1 MYEYDKETKTLTL
14 NRWAEAKS
22 LPRNIKNEVQHL
34 LYTEK
39 EHAFFSDKVFVEQFQ
54 NVAMLH
60 LKDMTICD
68 ENPDYKSISGIV
80 YSKDGKK
87 VVFCPIGRT
96 GHVQIQNGTK
106 IISDS
111 AFMNSQISEVTV
123 PVSVETIKK
132 SAFEASNLEYV
143 HFLNDSQL
151 KNVESDAFTECES
164 LRQIAFPDSVT
175 RLDSYILRGSGIE
188 QFEFPPNLTYL
199 GDELFDECAI
209 KEVRI
214 PQKLLKEKGYSYFIA
229 RCISLYCPGE
239 IETPAAIVF
248 KSEGRRPI
256 VVPRYIKYGNLVKAQ
271 KDIQTYLSQKDT
283 MTPDLYKY
291 GAYSECKEDTAF
303 LQYKLNQTKSSRR
316 SLVLNALKI
325 ATRKAKENEESMLDF
340 VALDIWKPDTLQ
352 DMLEI
357 AQERKYTSVI
367 TYIVTKMPKKKN
379 VRL

>member
-111 AFMNSQISEVTV
+111 AFMNSQISVVTIPASLV
-123 PVSVETIKK
+123 TIGD
-132 SAFEASNLEYV
+132 SAFESSKLEHVYFSSN
-143 HFLNDSQL
+143 SQL
-151 KNVESDAFTECES
+151 KNVESNAFTECES

-188 QFEFPPNLTYL
+188 QFEKF
-199 GDELFDECAI
+199 A
-209 KEVRI
+209 V
-214 PQKLLKEKGYSYFIA
+214 A
-229 RCISLYCPGE
+229 
-239 IETPAAIVF
+239 
-248 KSEGRRPI
+248 
-256 VVPRYIKYGNLVKAQ
+256 
-271 KDIQTYLSQKDT
+271 
-283 MTPDLYKY
+283 
-291 GAYSECKEDTAF
+291 
-303 LQYKLNQTKSSRR
+303 SS
-316 SLVLNALKI
+316 
-325 ATRKAKENEESMLDF
+325 
-340 VALDIWKPDTLQ
+340 
-352 DMLEI
+352 
-357 AQERKYTSVI
+357 
-367 TYIVTKMPKKKN
+367 
-379 VRL
+379 